1 MSAIPL
7 SAAYA
12 TRILPD
18 AMYDVRICR
27 LWTAIGINIILLI
40 ALAVAL
46 VVIARQLRHRRQQ
59 QRKLEALTEQLI
71 ETNRRREHY
80 VSLFLELCA
89 SYIDKYNRYRT
100 EVIRKVK
107 VHQAEDLLRGEGRT
121 RPAEQES
128 RELFFNFDAAFL
140 RIYPDFVRQFNA
152 LLRPDAQIT
161 PAAGELLNT
170 DLRIFALIRMGI
182 TDSSKIA
189 ALLFYSPQTIY
200 NYRTAVRARA
210 INRDTFELDVQRLCL
225 VHNIANH
232 YSHNP
237 EGQQNNNNAT
247 NL

>member
-107 VHQAEDLLRGEGRT
+107 VHQADDLLKAAGRT

-128 RELFFNFDAAFL
+128 REFFFNFDSAFL
-140 RIYPDFVRQFNA
+140 RIYPDFISQFNS
-152 LLRPDAQIT
+152 LLRPDQRIA
-161 PAAGELLNT
+161 PAPGELLNT

-182 TDSSKIA
+182 TDSAKIA

-210 INRDTFELDVQRLCL
+210 IDRDTFEQSVAKLCL
-225 VHNIANH
+225 VHDISNH
-232 YSHNP
+232 FSANP
-237 EGQQNNNNAT
+237 EGRQAT
-247 NL
+247 AMTTI